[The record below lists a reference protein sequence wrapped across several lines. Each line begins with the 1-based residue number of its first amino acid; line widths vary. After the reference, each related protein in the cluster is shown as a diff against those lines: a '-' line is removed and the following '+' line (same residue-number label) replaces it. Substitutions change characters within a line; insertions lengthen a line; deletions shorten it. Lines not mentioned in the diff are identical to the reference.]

1 MKVYAMQ
8 GEYLSE
14 ITYIVTDGVKA
25 VVIDPGTSANA
36 ILSACKKL
44 GVELVAVLL
53 THGHIDHTLGAFE
66 LQSKGFKVYAHKEEV
81 PVLEGRA
88 GLSLLLGLPQ
98 RDLHP
103 DVLLEDGAVI
113 SLLDFPIDVI
123 FTPGHTQGGVCY
135 LAEGALFSGDT
146 LFPGAYGRTDFPTG
160 DEQDLICSI
169 CNVLFDLP
177 KSTEVYSG
185 HGDCSTD
192 VAPFAAQT
200 TIGQEY
206 STNPI
211 LHLL

>member
-1 MKVYAMQ
+1 MMVYAMQ
-8 GEYLSE
+8 GEFLSE
-14 ITYIVTDGVKA
+14 ITYILVDGGKA
-25 VVIDPGTSANA
+25 VVIDPGTSSDAV
-36 ILSACKKL
+36 LDACKKL

-66 LQSKGFKVYAHKEEV
+66 LQKSGYKVYAHKEEAS
-81 PVLEGRA
+81 VLEGRA
-88 GLSLLLGLPQ
+88 GLSLLLGIPQ
-98 RDLHP
+98 RSLRP
-103 DVLLEDGAVI
+103 DVLLTDGDSI
-113 SLLDFPIDVI
+113 SLLSFPIEVF

-135 LAEGALFSGDT
+135 LAEGALFTGDT

-160 DEQDLICSI
+160 DEQDLINSI
-169 CNVLFDLP
+169 CNVLFELP
-177 KSTEVYSG
+177 SNTEVYSG
-185 HGDCSTD
+185 HGDCSQD